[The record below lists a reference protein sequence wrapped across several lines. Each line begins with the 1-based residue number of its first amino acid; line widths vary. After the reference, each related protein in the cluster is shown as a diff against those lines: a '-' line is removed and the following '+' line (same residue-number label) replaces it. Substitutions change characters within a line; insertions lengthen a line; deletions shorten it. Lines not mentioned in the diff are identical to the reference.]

1 MAWGLLFKGGFL
13 MRPAFP
19 SSGLQFAIVMLLCH
33 MDFHD
38 ILMCDNLLYCTA
50 LFLELCA
57 MVKLRVSQV
66 TKPDASTWPRK
77 RPALAVAS

>member
-1 MAWGLLFKGGFL
+1 VCARGGGG
-13 MRPAFP
+13 MV
-19 SSGLQFAIVMLLCH
+19 GLQFAIVMALSN

-38 ILMCDNLLYCTA
+38 ILMCDNLLYCAA

-66 TKPDASTWPRK
+66 FLS
-77 RPALAVAS
+77 ALIWDGCRVSGIRS